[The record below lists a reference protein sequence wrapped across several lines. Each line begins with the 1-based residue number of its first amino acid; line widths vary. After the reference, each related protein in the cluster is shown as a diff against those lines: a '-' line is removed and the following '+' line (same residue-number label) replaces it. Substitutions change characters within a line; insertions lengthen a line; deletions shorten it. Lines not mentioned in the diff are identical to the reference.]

1 MTTGSKKKG
10 IPEDLYLW
18 PGSRSSGIHG
28 NSTMVIISDYEI
40 EYNEKSD
47 IFSKEQ

>member
-10 IPEDLYLW
+10 IPEDSPLQWLLFFGDPW
-18 PGSRSSGIHG
+18 FK
-28 NSTMVIISDYEI
+28 TMVIISDYEL